1 MLTNH
6 ELCVTTWTAGLE
18 SPGHTHLMG
27 AGPVEIGALVPKG
40 QANVDVVYELLDQ
53 SGLNPHKS
61 EITINLEENLCEW
74 YC

>member
-1 MLTNH
+1 MD
-6 ELCVTTWTAGLE
+6 CRIRISWTY
-18 SPGHTHLMG
+18 TFNG

-61 EITINLEENLCEW
+61 EQSNNQFGRKFV
-74 YC
+74 

>member
-1 MLTNH
+1 
-6 ELCVTTWTAGLE
+6 
-18 SPGHTHLMG
+18 MG

-61 EITINLEENLCEW
+61 SNPAVHVVTPRTIRDSST
-74 YC
+74 

>member
-1 MLTNH
+1 MD
-6 ELCVTTWTAGLE
+6 CRIRISWTY
-18 SPGHTHLMG
+18 TFNG

-61 EITINLEENLCEW
+61 EQNATINLEENLCEW